1 MQKTNNFNV
10 NITFFITL
18 IALLLVQTAESK
30 NKHWFSHSFH
40 TSLTGHSSNP
50 IPSKK
55 NHFSVA
61 KKQIFLNDTI
71 PVKTNQLKDTIPVQ
85 ITTEVVKLDSLFK
98 KNDSLQKK
106 DSLTKNDSLPKKNA
120 ADTIKYKSA
129 ANALQYP
136 VEYSAEDSMVL
147 DVPAKTVTLYGKKA
161 NTNYNKNEVTA
172 PIISFDQATGDII
185 ATIRKDSLGKVI
197 SMPTYK
203 AADFTSESDSIRFN
217 MKSGK
222 GITKGTYT
230 QQGEMYV
237 YGEVIKK
244 MENDVFYALRGRFT
258 TCNLDTPHFAFI
270 SNKIKFIT
278 DKVAISGPVHPEFEG
293 IPIPIYFPFGIY
305 PLTQG
310 RHSGLLAPNFTT
322 NEQRGLGLEGLG
334 YYKVISDNWDVILR
348 TSIYSYGGWSFNFN
362 PRYSKRYHYAGN
374 LSFDIQHFNINFK
387 GDPDFS
393 RDRSFKIN
401 WNHSADT
408 KSRPGVTF
416 SASVNAGSSSYNSRV
431 PNNPQLNFSNQM
443 QSSIRYSKSWKDLP
457 FNLTVAANHNQNTTT
472 KLINV
477 SLPDVSF
484 SMNTIYPFRK
494 KEFAGNL
501 KWYENIGI
509 GYNGAALN
517 RFSFYDTVQN
527 KSIFKQIGDT
537 LQWGARHSIPISLSL
552 PQIGIFQLSPS
563 VSYEETWY
571 QNKITR
577 YYDTDS
583 QVLRTKIK
591 EGFYTARQM
600 GFGLSA
606 STRIFGMIAA
616 KNPKAKINAIRHEIR
631 PSFSLNYRPDFNKR
645 SYYYTQV
652 DSLGHR
658 QQFAYFDGGY
668 NINGPYSP
676 GTFGGFSF
684 GVENNISMKVRNPK
698 DTGENALKKVSLL
711 DQLSLTGNYNFM
723 ADSFRL
729 SPFSLSASTNLFDKV
744 NISASGSLNPY
755 QTNSDGRNIDRLVW
769 RDHIFTLGKLTNAN
783 ISLSSQFK
791 GGDESKGIEPGKDR
805 SLNQINQYGYPQ
817 DESDSEL
824 AYIRN
829 NPGEF
834 ADFKIPWSVNL
845 SYQFSYFK
853 RFVKGRGF
861 TNEFTQNINFGGT
874 LNLTSKWQLGI
885 NGYYN
890 IGLGQLE
897 PLSLSVSRDL
907 HCWQMSINLSP
918 IGINRFYSINISPK
932 SALLRDLKINRTRS
946 VYTGF

>member
-1 MQKTNNFNV
+1 MQKTINLHVFLSISLTV
-10 NITFFITL
+10 
-18 IALLLVQTAESK
+18 IALFIVQIAESK
-30 NKHWFSHSFH
+30 NKYALTPTFH
-40 TSLTGHSSNP
+40 NLLTGKHSLH
-50 IPSKK
+50 IPSKE
-55 NHFSVA
+55 NIFNVA
-61 KKQIFLNDTI
+61 EKQIFINDTLPAKNNPLSDTL
-71 PVKTNQLKDTIPVQ
+71 PVRKI
-85 ITTEVVKLDSLFK
+85 TEVIRLDSLFQDQDSLP
-98 KNDSLQKK
+98 KNDTLPG
-106 DSLTKNDSLPKKNA
+106 NDTLPKKNA
-120 ADTIKYKSA
+120 ADTIKFKA
-129 ANALQYP
+129 APNALQYP
-136 VEYSAEDSMVL
+136 VAYSAEDSMVL
-147 DVPAKTVTLYGKKA
+147 DVPAKTVTLYGKEA

-172 PIISFDQATGDII
+172 PIISFDQETGDII
-185 ATIRKDSLGKVI
+185 ATIRRDSLGKVV

-203 AADFTSESDSIRFN
+203 ADDFTSQSDSIRFN

-244 MENDVFYALRGRFT
+244 MENDVFYALRSRFT

-270 SNKIKFIT
+270 SNKVKFIT

-305 PLTQG
+305 PLSQG
-310 RHSGLLAPNFTT
+310 RHSGLLSPNFTT
-322 NEQRGLGLEGLG
+322 NEQRGIGLEGLG
-334 YYKVISDNWDVILR
+334 YYKVLSDNWDIILR
-348 TSIYSYGGWSFNFN
+348 TSIYSYGGWSLNFN
-362 PRYSKRYHYAGN
+362 PRYSKRYHYSGN
-374 LSFDIQHFNINFK
+374 LSFDIQHFNLNFK

-393 RDRSFKIN
+393 QDRSFKIN

-443 QSSIRYSKSWKDLP
+443 QSSIRYSKSWKDKP

-494 KEFAGNL
+494 KEFAGEM

-517 RFSFYDTVQN
+517 RFSFYDTVKN
-527 KSIFKQIGDT
+527 KNIFQQIGDT

-571 QNKITR
+571 QKKVTR

-583 QVLRTKIK
+583 QKLKTNVE

-631 PSFSLNYRPDFNKR
+631 PSFSLNYRPDMNKKN
-645 SYYYTQV
+645 YYYTQV
-652 DSLGHR
+652 DSTGRR

-668 NINGPYSP
+668 NINGPYSS

-684 GVENNISMKVRNPK
+684 GLENNLSMKIRNPK

-723 ADSFRL
+723 ADSFKL
-729 SPFSLSASTNLFDKV
+729 SPLSLSASTNLFDKV

-755 QTNSDGRNIDRLVW
+755 QVNEEGRNIDRLIW
-769 RDHIFTLGKLTNAN
+769 RDKIFTLGRLTNAN
-783 ISLSSQFK
+783 ISLSSQFR
-791 GGDESKGIEPGKDR
+791 GGDNSKGVEPGQQPRD
-805 SLNQINQYGYPQ
+805 QINQYGYPQ
-817 DESDSEL
+817 DEIDSEL

-845 SYQFSYFK
+845 SYQFSYLK
-853 RFVKGRGF
+853 RFIKGRGF

-874 LNLTSKWQLGI
+874 LNITSKWQLGI

-890 IGLGQLE
+890 VSLGQLN
-897 PLSLSVSRDL
+897 PLSMSISRDL
-907 HCWQMSINLSP
+907 HCWQMSVNVSP
-918 IGINRFYSINISPK
+918 IGINKYYSFNISPK

-946 VYTGF
+946 VYSGL